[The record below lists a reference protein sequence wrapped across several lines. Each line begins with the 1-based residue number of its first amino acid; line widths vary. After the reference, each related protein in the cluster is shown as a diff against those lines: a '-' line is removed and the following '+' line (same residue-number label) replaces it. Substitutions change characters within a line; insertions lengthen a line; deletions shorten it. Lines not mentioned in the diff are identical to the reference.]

1 MQNIACCSKNQ
12 ETHPPYQ
19 LNDQISQKTSVSM
32 DKFIVLLLS
41 IIRLITTY
49 PAKLTE
55 PLVDIYHPLAT
66 WSYSIYCN
74 TRDSSCAFS
83 SRTFTLTLKLQSS
96 PACSWDSTKITLQTF
111 HKDAKCCLL
120 Q

>member
-1 MQNIACCSKNQ
+1 MKNVACCSKNQ

-19 LNDQISQKTSVSM
+19 LNDQISQITSVSL
-32 DKFIVLLLS
+32 DKFIVLLFS
-41 IIRLITTY
+41 IISLITTY

-55 PLVDIYHPLAT
+55 PLVDIYDPLVT
-66 WSYSIYCN
+66 WSYSIHCN
-74 TRDSSCAFS
+74 TDNSCIFS
-83 SRTFTLTLKLQSS
+83 SRTFTFTLTLQSS